1 MTNTSADL
9 YWNAVPNAT
18 TYQVFKNGVLDVYSS
33 NAHEL
38 IGSLTP
44 GTSYT
49 FPVKAKVG
57 ASYYE
62 SAPLTVTTTG
72 TAP

>member
-1 MTNTSADL
+1 MTDTSADL

-18 TYQVFKNGVLDVYSS
+18 TYQIFKNGVFDVSSS

-38 IGSLTP
+38 DRSLTA

-49 FPVKAKVG
+49 FVVKAEVG
-57 ASYYE
+57 TNYYE
-62 SAPLTVTTTG
+62 SEPLTVTTTG
-72 TAP
+72 TAL